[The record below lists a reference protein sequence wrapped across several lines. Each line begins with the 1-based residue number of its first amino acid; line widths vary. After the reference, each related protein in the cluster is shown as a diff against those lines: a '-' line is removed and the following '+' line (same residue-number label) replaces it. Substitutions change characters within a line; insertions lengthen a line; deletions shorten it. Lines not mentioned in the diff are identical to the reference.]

1 MSNKL
6 CHEKFFKLFSFFLL
20 TNQNQSANM
29 FSTVEIPN
37 KNQGVNKMKIIRK
50 EVKINENMLND
61 MYAEKLLEKYYKS
74 NFDNDGGIEEYLSLA
89 VWIDKNTGL
98 DYLYDIGRFDNY
110 EECKEDDNANRVFV
124 TRKDCYAL
132 FITGKRVTFL
142 KDKPIYV
149 VIEAEAIER

>member
-1 MSNKL
+1 MPRKIFQIIFENRL
-6 CHEKFFKLFSFFLL
+6 
-20 TNQNQSANM
+20 QNQFMRSNIYLQRAKGQQ
-29 FSTVEIPN
+29 P
-37 KNQGVNKMKIIRK
+37 KGVNMKITRK

-74 NFDNDGGIEEYLSLA
+74 NFDTDGGIEEYLSLA
-89 VWIDKNTGL
+89 VWVDKNTGL
-98 DYLYDIGRFDNY
+98 DYLYDIGRFDTY
-110 EECKEDDNANRVFV
+110 EECKQDDNANRVFV
-124 TRKDCYAL
+124 TRKDCYAI

>member
-1 MSNKL
+1 
-6 CHEKFFKLFSFFLL
+6 
-20 TNQNQSANM
+20 
-29 FSTVEIPN
+29 
-37 KNQGVNKMKIIRK
+37 MKIVRK

-89 VWIDKNTGL
+89 AWIDKNTGL
-98 DYLYDIGRFDNY
+98 DYLCDIGRFDTY
-110 EECKEDDNANRVFV
+110 EECKEDDKANRVFAA
-124 TRKDCYAL
+124 RKDCYVL